1 MVGAVDELLRDPRIF
16 RSGDARPEADR
27 VITTGLSDLDDCLP
41 GGGWPRGVL
50 VELLARQWGMG
61 ELRLIMP
68 VLASLSARG
77 RWLVWVSPPYLPYAP
92 ALSAHALNPRHCL
105 IAQPECREERIWVA
119 EQSLKSGAC
128 GAVLAWDCPM
138 TARHSRR
145 LQLAAEASDALAFV
159 FRDARAARQRSPA
172 ALRLQ
177 LSPDPAGLLVTLL
190 KVRGGKRG
198 SVNLTL
204 D

>member
-1 MVGAVDELLRDPRIF
+1 MFRPR
-16 RSGDARPEADR
+16 RADQSAGP
-27 VITTGLSDLDDCLP
+27 VLSTGFAALDQVLP
-41 GGGWPRGVL
+41 SGGWPRGVL
-50 VELLARQWGMG
+50 VELLAEQWGMG

-68 VLASLSARG
+68 ALASLSARG

-92 ALSAHALNPRHCL
+92 ALSAQAINPGHCL
-105 IAQPECREERIWVA
+105 LTRPDHREERVWVA

-138 TARHSRR
+138 SDRHVRR
-145 LQLAAEASDALAFV
+145 LQLASEASDALAFI
-159 FRDARAARQRSPA
+159 FRPVSAARQRSPA

-177 LSPDPAGLLVTLL
+177 LAPEPAGLRLTLL
-190 KVRGGKRG
+190 KVRGGQAGRV
-198 SVNLTL
+198 SLPL